1 LVARWV
7 LGRFEK
13 GKEKPLEALEEGVCR
28 GFLVFGGKRGEDRG
42 SRIMGQGLGG
52 KGEGERSEIHGSRIG
67 GQKGRKTL
75 RLQKGA

>member
-1 LVARWV
+1 MPKKGRQGGLERFWGLVARWV

-42 SRIMGQGLGG
+42 SW
-52 KGEGERSEIHGSRIG
+52 
-67 GQKGRKTL
+67 GRD
-75 RLQKGA
+75 